1 MKSCDR
7 IRRAAFQYLEH
18 SLSASE
24 EAEITAH
31 LRQCAECAGA
41 VATAKQTRQLLAS
54 LPRHKSS
61 ANFDIVLHARM
72 RQAAHERQ
80 SLWPL
85 ALTGWSWQIPAYS
98 AAAVI
103 LIAAGA
109 LIDRKLDLLP
119 SHPSMARV
127 ASVEQSKSVLP
138 AITPSASSPTGITAQ
153 PAAAPQPGSGVTER
167 STADSDAAAALL
179 TAALN
184 KEMAPRQT
192 AALYPGQ
199 KSSPAGE
206 RVASTRYVMER
217 IPMQSLLR
225 QNRRTLQ
232 GGITDPKFDTM
243 LVRQNPARPTIPGVR
258 QATASVQF

>member
-7 IRRAAFQYLEH
+7 IRKAAFQYLEH
-18 SLSASE
+18 SLNSSE

-31 LRQCAECAGA
+31 LRQCAGCAA
-41 VATAKQTRQLLAS
+41 VVAAARQTRQLLSS
-54 LPRHKSS
+54 LPRHKAS

-80 SLWPL
+80 SFWPL
-85 ALTGWSWQIPAYS
+85 NLTGWSWQIPAYS

-119 SHPSMARV
+119 SHPSMARI
-127 ASVEQSKSVLP
+127 ASVERSESQPPAPGPAASLP
-138 AITPSASSPTGITAQ
+138 ANVAAQ
-153 PAAAPQPGSGVTER
+153 PEVTPRSGGSGQV
-167 STADSDAAAALL
+167 AAGSDAGSALL

-184 KEMAPRQT
+184 RETAPRQT

-199 KSSPAGE
+199 RTSQTAE
-206 RVASTRYVMER
+206 RMAATRYVMER

-225 QNRRTLQ
+225 ENRRTLQ
-232 GGITDPKFDTM
+232 AGQADPKFDTM
-243 LVRQNPARPTIPGVR
+243 LVRQNQARPTIPGVR

>member
-18 SLSASE
+18 SLPPSE
-24 EAEITAH
+24 EAEISTH
-31 LRQCAECAGA
+31 LRQCAGCADA
-41 VATAKQTRQLLAS
+41 VAAARQTRQLLS
-54 LPRHKSS
+54 TLPRHKAS

-80 SLWPL
+80 SFWPL
-85 ALTGWSWQIPAYS
+85 TRTGWSWQIPAYS

-119 SHPSMARV
+119 SHPSMARI
-127 ASVEQSKSVLP
+127 ASIEKSESVLP
-138 AITPSASSPTGITAQ
+138 TSG
-153 PAAAPQPGSGVTER
+153 AAASLPATVADQPEARPRSGGSGE
-167 STADSDAAAALL
+167 AAVGSNAGPALL

-184 KEMAPRQT
+184 RDAAPRQT

-199 KSSPAGE
+199 RTLQTAE
-206 RVASTRYVMER
+206 RMAATRYVMER

-225 QNRRTLQ
+225 ENRRTLPAGQ
-232 GGITDPKFDTM
+232 ADPKFDTM
-243 LVRQNPARPTIPGVR
+243 LVRQNQARPTIPGLR